1 MTRRVVEHTVAGEP
15 KTLIWNQN
23 NQYIALSTGEMDAII
38 KETELSRG
46 DFNEL
51 VEENKPTNLNSLCL
65 MTGADILTLDTE
77 AENVENDNTLYIVVP
92 GKLNTGTAQTL
103 DITLKEET
111 TEGTSTTQ
119 TDSYVIKVKVSD
131 MQYPVSAIEKNPVR
145 WNPRRTDHR
154 IHSAD

>member
-1 MTRRVVEHTVAGEP
+1 M
-15 KTLIWNQN
+15 
-23 NQYIALSTGEMDAII
+23 
-38 KETELSRG
+38 
-46 DFNEL
+46 
-51 VEENKPTNLNSLCL
+51 NSLCL

-145 WNPRRTDHR
+145 WNQDGQTIEYTPQIEWEKARPTLWL
-154 IHSAD
+154 A